1 MHFWASDIPP
11 THAVRGIYPDLHA
24 PKGTKRI
31 GETNRVVWKS
41 ALIIHTALPNIRKW
55 IGTFH
60 KLQ

>member
-1 MHFWASDIPP
+1 MFGSLQPNH
-11 THAVRGIYPDLHA
+11 TGIDVPQ

-41 ALIIHTALPNIRKW
+41 SLIIHTALPNIRKW